1 MIKYIYRIQAYVS
14 IICGYFCIGF
24 IDFMLKS
31 KSIISFVVLISLLY
45 FLLMNMKKMIKR
57 Y

>member
-1 MIKYIYRIQAYVS
+1 MIKCIYRIQAYVS
-14 IICGYFCIGF
+14 IIRGYFCIGF

-31 KSIISFVVLISLLY
+31 KSIISFVALISLLY
-45 FLLMNMKKMIKR
+45 FFLMNMKKMIKQ